1 MTQPNHDRRMPPALT
16 PQDLEALPPAAAWH
30 LEMYRLILDNIH
42 NGIIVT
48 DPQGY
53 VTHFNAPYGR
63 FLNLDPAQ
71 QIGRH
76 TTEVVENS
84 RMHLVAQSGQPEINH
99 AHHIRG
105 QEMVVQRIPI
115 FREGRVIAVFGQ
127 VMFKNV
133 SDVGALASQLKDLKR
148 KVRLYQEEIS
158 SLRAARYTL
167 ESIIG
172 PSPALEALKAE
183 ARQAAKNRLPV
194 LITGESGTGK
204 ELFAQAIHHAS
215 PRRAQPLV
223 RINCST
229 IPAELF
235 ESELFGY
242 DKGAFTGAR
251 NEGKPGK
258 IELAHG
264 GTLFLDEI
272 GELPLALQP
281 KLLRV
286 LEEKEFERVGGTK
299 VRSSDFRL
307 IAATNQDLDQMM
319 AQGRFRKDLFYR
331 LNVIGLHLPPL
342 RARVE
347 DIPPLVEHLLA
358 QIAPPP
364 SHPRFTAEAM
374 HVLTT
379 YHWPGNVRELANAL
393 ERVVASLEGD
403 TIQRSDLPFH
413 LQNPPR
419 PDRQNQPWDLRHALA
434 RAEREALRHA
444 LALCQGNKSQAA
456 QMLGIHRTL
465 LYKKM
470 ARHGLK
476 DPA

>member
-1 MTQPNHDRRMPPALT
+1 MSPARRARHLPPALS
-16 PQDLEALPPAAAWH
+16 QAEIEALPPAVAWH

-42 NGIIVT
+42 NGVMVT

-53 VTHFNAPYGR
+53 VTHFNAPYGQ
-63 FLNLDPAQ
+63 FLNVDPAK
-71 QIGRH
+71 QIGCH
-76 TTEVVENS
+76 ALEVVENS
-84 RMHLVAQSGQPEINH
+84 RMHLVAQTGQPEFNQ

-105 QEMVVQRIPI
+105 EEMVVQRIPI
-115 FREGRVIAVFGQ
+115 FKDGQVIAVFGQ
-127 VMFKNV
+127 VMFRNA
-133 SDVGALASQLKDLKR
+133 SEVGALAKELKALQR

-172 PSPALEALKAE
+172 SSPAMQALKAE
-183 ARQAAKNRLPV
+183 AGKAARNRLPV

-242 DKGAFTGAR
+242 EKGAFTGAR
-251 NEGKPGK
+251 QEGKPGK

-286 LEEKEFERVGGTK
+286 LEEKEIERVGGNK

-307 IAATNQDLDQMM
+307 IAATNQDLERMM
-319 AQGRFRKDLFYR
+319 AEGRFRKDLYYR

-342 RARVE
+342 RARSE
-347 DIPPLVEHLLA
+347 DIPPLASHLLA
-358 QIAPPP
+358 QILPPP
-364 SHPRFTAEAM
+364 SRVEFTAEALGA
-374 HVLTT
+374 LTS
-379 YHWPGNVRELANAL
+379 YNWPGNVRELANVL
-393 ERVVASLEGD
+393 ERVTASLED
-403 TIQRSDLPFH
+403 QTIQLSDLPFH

-419 PDRQNQPWDLRHALA
+419 PHRRDQPWNLRHALA

-456 QMLGIHRTL
+456 HMLGIHRTL

-470 ARHGLK
+470 ARHGL
-476 DPA
+476 DREE

>member
-1 MTQPNHDRRMPPALT
+1 MPPALT